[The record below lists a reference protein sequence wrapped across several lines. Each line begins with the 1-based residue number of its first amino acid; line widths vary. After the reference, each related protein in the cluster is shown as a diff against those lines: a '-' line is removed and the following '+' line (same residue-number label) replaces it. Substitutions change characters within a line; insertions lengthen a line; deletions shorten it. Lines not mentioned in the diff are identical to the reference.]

1 MAIRSYR
8 DLEVWK
14 AAVDMVEMTYRITSE
29 FPLDEKYGLK
39 SQMQRAAVSIA
50 ANIAEGYGRTHRGE
64 YLNHLSIANG
74 SLAEYETHLII
85 ATRVKFV
92 GRAEAKTI
100 WEQAKRVGQM
110 LRKLMES
117 LANRPVSSRQTRQT
131 R

>member
-8 DLEVWK
+8 DLDVWK
-14 AAVDMVEMTYRITSE
+14 AAVDMVEMTYRMRSE
-29 FPLDEKYGLK
+29 FPPDERYGLK

-50 ANIAEGYGRTHRGE
+50 ANIAEGYGRMHRKE

-85 ATRVKFV
+85 AKRVGYV
-92 GRAEAKTI
+92 GNGQAKDV
-100 WEQAKRVGQM
+100 WSQAKRVGQM
-110 LRKLMES
+110 LRKLMDS
-117 LANRPVSSRQTRQT
+117 LADGAASPRQTRQT

>member
-14 AAVDMVEMTYRITSE
+14 AAVDMVEMTYRVTSE
-29 FPLDEKYGLK
+29 FPADEKYGLK

-50 ANIAEGYGRTHRGE
+50 ANIAEGYGRSHRRE
-64 YLNHLSIANG
+64 YLNYLSMANG

-92 GRAEAKTI
+92 NRNDAKLI

-117 LANRPVSSRQTRQT
+117 LSTDTATSRQTQQT